1 MRLLGD
7 NIYRVEFVDIFYRNN
22 TMPKYHREYRPANG
36 LILYTKGGHRRKM
49 ADGSEFISQ
58 ISDVLYLP
66 YGSSY
71 DSILLQPGTEYYEID
86 FHLLKDS
93 APFSLFEKYM
103 VIHPPESDRF
113 QPVFKEIFDN
123 MVAQKD
129 ESKFLTSSLILQL
142 CSMLIQESSSRSTN
156 ATSLSQIQSVIDHIH
171 WHFHE
176 NTPVFELAR
185 IANISVSGLEKHFT
199 ATFGMSPIEYRNS
212 IRINHAKMLLAGGF
226 SIEQTAYRVGFKD
239 AYYFSKVFKKFSS
252 ESPGQYIKRKK
263 SERADQKGV

>member
-7 NIYRVEFVDIFYRNN
+7 NTYLVEFVDIFYRNN
-22 TMPKYHREYRPANG
+22 TMPKYHRSFRPANG
-36 LILYTKGGHRRKM
+36 LILYSKGGHKRKM
-49 ADGSEFISQ
+49 ADGTEYISQ
-58 ISDVLYLP
+58 AADVLYLP

-93 APFSLFEKYM
+93 VPFTLFKNFM

-113 QPVFKEIFDN
+113 QAIFKEIFDN

-129 ESKFLTSSLILQL
+129 ESKYLTTSLILQL
-142 CSMLIQESSSRSTN
+142 CSMLIQENSSRSTN
-156 ATSLSQIQSVIDHIH
+156 ATSLSQIQSAIDHIH
-171 WHFHE
+171 SHFHE
-176 NTPVFELAR
+176 NIPIEELAR
-185 IANISVSGLEKHFT
+185 IASISVSGLEKHFS
-199 ATFGMSPIEYRNS
+199 ASFGMSPVEYRNS

-263 SERADQKGV
+263 FERTNQKEV